1 MVNPNLFLRGLNWGP
16 PQLKNY
22 SSWKLRTSSMQ
33 WCFKGLTK
41 GLAARIFSLV
51 QCPFCTK
58 PTLEFLLLPFCTKPT
73 LVWWEGTGWTWPWVL
88 LSSSE
93 WLRRRDWRVIFTLKI
108 VGRTEDKRR
117 NCTRIPNKFIT
128 FADGSCCK
136 VVKYYRFQ

>member
-1 MVNPNLFLRGLNWGP
+1 MYSVSSNYQSLSLSSWITKSTLEFIYWTHLFLRGLNWGP
-16 PQLKNY
+16 PQLKNN

-51 QCPFCTK
+51 QFPLCTK
-58 PTLEFLLLPFCTKPT
+58 PTLEFVLLPFCTKPT

-93 WLRRRDWRVIFTLKI
+93 WLRRRGLEGNLYVENRREDW
-108 VGRTEDKRR
+108 G
-117 NCTRIPNKFIT
+117 
-128 FADGSCCK
+128 
-136 VVKYYRFQ
+136 